1 MTSVDQLDLF
11 SLTTLFSHP
20 LFTDL
25 KRDIVDSFVAYHT
38 ENPQVFKVFHQFA
51 EDLRRAGRKHY
62 GASAIF
68 ERIRWHFAVETK
80 AEDFKLNN
88 NYRSCYPRLL
98 IAMDP
103 SFADFFETRHSP
115 GTHREAA

>member
-1 MTSVDQLDLF
+1 MASEQLDLF

-38 ENPQVFKVFHQFA
+38 ENPHVFNVFRRFA
-51 EDLRRAGRKHY
+51 KDLKDAGRKHY
-62 GASAIF
+62 GAKAIF
-68 ERIRWHFAVETK
+68 ERVRWHFAVESK
-80 AEDFKLNN
+80 ADDFKLNN
-88 NYRSCYPRLL
+88 NYPSCYARLL

-103 SFADFFETRHSP
+103 TFSDFFETRHTR
-115 GTHREAA
+115 GNHREAA